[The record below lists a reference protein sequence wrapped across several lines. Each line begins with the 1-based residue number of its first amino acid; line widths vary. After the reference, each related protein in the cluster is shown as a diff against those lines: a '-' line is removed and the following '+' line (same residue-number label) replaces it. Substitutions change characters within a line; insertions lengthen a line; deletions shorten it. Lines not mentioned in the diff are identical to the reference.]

1 MLAADVRNGTESQLR
16 SFKSGTSST
25 YPFLLSA
32 GTSTGGNMSVL
43 YGTKDSHIIINKQGI
58 VRYNSILRY
67 DFTNRYHLNEIQT
80 VIDSLVTN
88 TTGIDD
94 LPLPRGLS
102 LSASPNPFRGSAAIE
117 LAIPHA
123 AHSASVAVHDIS
135 GRRVASLWDGP
146 TPAGTL
152 RLEWDG
158 RAFGGQTMRAG
169 IYVVHARVG
178 DRVLSRRLVRI
189 Q

>member
-32 GTSTGGNMSVL
+32 ATSTGGNMSVL

-58 VRYNSILRY
+58 VRYNTMLRY
-67 DFTNRYHLNEIQT
+67 SFGSRYRLTEIQT

-117 LAIPHA
+117 LAIPQT
-123 AHSASVAVHDIS
+123 AHNATVTVHDIS

-178 DRVLSRRLVRI
+178 DLMLSRRLVRI

>member
-1 MLAADVRNGTESQLR
+1 MIAADVGNGSESLLR
-16 SFKSGTSST
+16 SFKSGTGST

-32 GTSTGGNMSVL
+32 ATSTGGNMSVL
-43 YGTKDSHIIINKQGI
+43 YGAKDSHIIINKHGI
-58 VRYNSILRY
+58 VRYNSMLRY
-67 DFTNRYHLNEIQT
+67 QFQNRYHIDEIHT
-80 VIDSLVTN
+80 VIDSLVTS

-117 LAIPHA
+117 LAIPQS
-123 AHSASVAVHDIS
+123 AHNATVAVHDIS

-178 DRVLSRRLVRI
+178 DLMLSRRLVRI